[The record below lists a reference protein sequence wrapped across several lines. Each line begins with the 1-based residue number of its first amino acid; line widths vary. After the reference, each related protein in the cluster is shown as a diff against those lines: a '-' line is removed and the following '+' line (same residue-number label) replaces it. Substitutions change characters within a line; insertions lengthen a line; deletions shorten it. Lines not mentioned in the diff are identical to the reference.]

1 MEKQLID
8 DIVRKLEHIRVVR
21 GELDELF
28 NQSVVSLNRFKVNDM
43 LYSIGQEVR
52 EITSL
57 FQTFADLATITYR
70 KNDTQ
75 IISNDS

>member
-8 DIVRKLEHIRVVR
+8 DIVRKLDRIRGVHDN
-21 GELDELF
+21 LDVLF
-28 NQSVVSLNRFKVNDM
+28 KQSVITLNRIKTNDM

-52 EITSL
+52 EISAL
-57 FQTFADLATITYR
+57 FQTFADLAPITFN
-70 KNDTQ
+70 KNNTQ

>member
-8 DIVRKLEHIRVVR
+8 DIVRKLENIRGVH
-21 GELDELF
+21 GELDVLF
-28 NQSVVSLNRFKVNDM
+28 NERVISLNRFRVNDM
-43 LYSIGQEVR
+43 LYSISQEVR
-52 EITSL
+52 EISAL
-57 FQTFADLATITYR
+57 FQTFADMATITYR

>member
-8 DIVRKLEHIRVVR
+8 DIVRKLDHIRIVR
-21 GELDELF
+21 GELDVLF

-43 LYSIGQEVR
+43 LYTISQEVR

-57 FQTFADLATITYR
+57 FQTFADLATFTYR

>member
-8 DIVRKLEHIRVVR
+8 DIVRKLENIRGVR
-21 GELDELF
+21 GELDVLF

-57 FQTFADLATITYR
+57 FKTFADLAPITYNR
-70 KNDTQ
+70 NNTQ
-75 IISNDS
+75 IISNDD